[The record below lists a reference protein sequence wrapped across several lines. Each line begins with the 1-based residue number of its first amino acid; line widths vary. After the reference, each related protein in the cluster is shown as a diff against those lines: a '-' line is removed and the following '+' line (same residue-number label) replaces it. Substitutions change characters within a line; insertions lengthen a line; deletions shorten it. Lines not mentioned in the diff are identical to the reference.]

1 MERGDQALAWW
12 RGRGGW
18 RRVAASVA
26 VRVDLPGLV
35 QQVMHEVDVG
45 GMLRSRT
52 VDRVLER
59 RDERQ
64 TDAGLANSPSSEEAR

>member
-1 MERGDQALAWW
+1 
-12 RGRGGW
+12 
-18 RRVAASVA
+18 VA

-35 QQVMHEVDVG
+35 QQVMPEVDVG
-45 GMLRSRT
+45 GMIRSRT

-64 TDAGLANSPSSEEAR
+64 TDAGLATSS